1 MHANYV
7 SSVLICGSMNSYTH
21 PLTKEQATKL
31 RALLEEL
38 GFEFSPKQ
46 WTIFFAQKNKLSVAV
61 YEKGPKVLV
70 QGRGVEEFVQFELEL
85 KILGEAKLGYEEVHS
100 PEMFQPHFGVDE
112 SGKGDFFGP
121 LVIAVVIGP
130 VRGRWGDPSIITK
143 ARAQDCHRTA
153 SESRIG
159 HCGRGGFDRCARGVH
174 QLAGPQK
181 QRARPAIAAR
191 SIAGRKRERQKAGG
205 NERARRIA

>member
-1 MHANYV
+1 MHANCV

-70 QGRGVEEFVQFELEL
+70 QGRGEIQAGLRDVWQSKPGGRRGTRACDREFA
-85 KILGEAKLGYEEVHS
+85 GEKAGM
-100 PEMFQPHFGVDE
+100 P
-112 SGKGDFFGP
+112 
-121 LVIAVVIGP
+121 AVVIGP

-159 HCGRGGFDRCARGVH
+159 HCGRGGFDRC
-174 QLAGPQK
+174 
-181 QRARPAIAAR
+181 
-191 SIAGRKRERQKAGG
+191 
-205 NERARRIA
+205 